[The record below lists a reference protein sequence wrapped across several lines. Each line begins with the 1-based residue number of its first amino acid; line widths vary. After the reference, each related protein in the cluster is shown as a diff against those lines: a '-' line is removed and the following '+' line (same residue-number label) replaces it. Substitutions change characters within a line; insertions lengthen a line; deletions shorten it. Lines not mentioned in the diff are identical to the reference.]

1 MCTAHEVLHT
11 THVFTLGYTCV
22 HLDRSTF
29 HKTRIEET
37 KIQSSAVL
45 LCSKLYTLVAPI
57 LPHSFTSTKLFIAE
71 TGTQNY

>member
-1 MCTAHEVLHT
+1 MCTAQAHEVLQT
-11 THVFTLGYTCV
+11 T

-29 HKTRIEET
+29 HKTRVEET

-71 TGTQNY
+71 TDTRNN